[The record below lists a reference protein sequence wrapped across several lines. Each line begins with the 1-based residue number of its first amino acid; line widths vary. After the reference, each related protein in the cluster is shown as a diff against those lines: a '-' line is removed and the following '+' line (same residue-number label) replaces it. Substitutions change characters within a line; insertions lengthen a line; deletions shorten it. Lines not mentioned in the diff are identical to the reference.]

1 MSEALCTITI
11 TVGERKRLFRYERA
25 VRLLREINVAVNKV
39 QDWEGTRVGSV
50 LEEIEDFLADEPQ
63 GEEGGR

>member
-50 LEEIEDFLADEPQ
+50 LEEIEDFLAAEP
-63 GEEGGR
+63 EKKP

>member
-1 MSEALCTITI
+1 MSEALCTITV

-25 VRLLREINVAVNKV
+25 VRLLREINVAVNKA

-50 LEEIEDFLADEPQ
+50 LEEIEDFLATEPK
-63 GEEGGR
+63 EGKVAG

>member
-1 MSEALCTITI
+1 MSEALCTITV

-50 LEEIEDFLADEPQ
+50 LEEIEDFLAAEPK
-63 GEEGGR
+63 GGRG

>member
-50 LEEIEDFLADEPQ
+50 LEEIEDFLAAEPK
-63 GEEGGR
+63 EGKVAG

>member
-50 LEEIEDFLADEPQ
+50 LEEIEDFLAAEPK
-63 GEEGGR
+63 EGRG

>member
-50 LEEIEDFLADEPQ
+50 LEEIEDFLAAEPK
-63 GEEGGR
+63 GGIG

>member
-50 LEEIEDFLADEPQ
+50 LEEIEDFLAAEPK
-63 GEEGGR
+63 GGMG